1 MRGYFDSRTNNLNFI
16 RFTLATLV
24 IYAHSYALLAG
35 SDDPEPLMRLTGG
48 QMTFGALAVNF
59 FFVVSGFLITHSY
72 LNSRGPWVYLS
83 KRVRRIHPGFIAA
96 SVVSAL
102 VVAPL
107 ATPPGFEPVTPVA
120 GAVRGSPWSVEH
132 VVDVLVDA
140 VTLHYQEVP
149 GPFAGNPFPGVV
161 NGSLWTIKYEFWC
174 YIGIMLLGLTG
185 LLRQRLFILAAFA
198 ASVVIGVAFLV
209 LDARPGAGFLGPIFG
224 SPRLW
229 SRLLP
234 YYLAGT
240 AFYLYR
246 DSIPVSRALL
256 AVGAAALVVGA
267 VVPHGMAAVMPVF
280 GTYILF
286 VLAFAPSRLSA
297 FGRSADF
304 SYGIYLYAFPI
315 QQALVALLGR
325 EVHPLVLF
333 ACSMPPSVLAGAVSW
348 HLVEKHFLRRRQAR
362 ITMTPAEGADPL
374 TWAAPGEATAAP
386 VPREAAVEQPA
397 GERR

>member
-1 MRGYFDSRTNNLNFI
+1 
-16 RFTLATLV
+16 
-24 IYAHSYALLAG
+24 
-35 SDDPEPLMRLTGG
+35 
-48 QMTFGALAVNF
+48 
-59 FFVVSGFLITHSY
+59 
-72 LNSRGPWVYLS
+72 
-83 KRVRRIHPGFIAA
+83 
-96 SVVSAL
+96 
-102 VVAPL
+102 
-107 ATPPGFEPVTPVA
+107 
-120 GAVRGSPWSVEH
+120 
-132 VVDVLVDA
+132 
-140 VTLHYQEVP
+140 
-149 GPFAGNPFPGVV
+149 
-161 NGSLWTIKYEFWC
+161 
-174 YIGIMLLGLTG
+174 
-185 LLRQRLFILAAFA
+185 
-198 ASVVIGVAFLV
+198 
-209 LDARPGAGFLGPIFG
+209 
-224 SPRLW
+224 
-229 SRLLP
+229 
-234 YYLAGT
+234 
-240 AFYLYR
+240 
-246 DSIPVSRALL
+246 
-256 AVGAAALVVGA
+256 
-267 VVPHGMAAVMPVF
+267 MPVF